1 MIYCIAASADGQIM
15 CSTAEDKSLK
25 VFDVVNFGELGKYI
39 LYIIIHKEAIYTNC
53 FYLDLKVVT
62 KKIDCWWPEFYN
74 WKLAGNYLKGLLNL

>member
-1 MIYCIAASADGQIM
+1 MRFNAGMIHCIAASADGQIM

-62 KKIDCWWPEFYN
+62 KKSTVGGQNFTTES
-74 WKLAGNYLKGLLNL
+74 

>member
-1 MIYCIAASADGQIM
+1 MIHCIAASADGQIM

-25 VFDVVNFGELGKYI
+25 VFDVINFGELGKYI

-62 KKIDCWWPEFYN
+62 KKSTVGGQNFTTES
-74 WKLAGNYLKGLLNL
+74 

>member
-1 MIYCIAASADGQIM
+1 MIHCIAASADGQIM

-39 LYIIIHKEAIYTNC
+39 LYIIIHKEANIYTNC

-74 WKLAGNYLKGLLNL
+74 